1 MKPLKLTMCAF
12 GPYADVQIID
22 FTELD
27 NRNIF
32 LINGP
37 TGAGK
42 TTIFDA
48 ISYALFGEASNTN
61 KDRDGLRS
69 DFASQETITYVDL
82 EFSLRDKK
90 YKVTRYP
97 QQARKKSRGE
107 GFTYKNSEAFLI
119 LSEGNTVSGVTL
131 VEEKINEI
139 LGINKNQFRQIVM
152 LPQGEFRKLLEADS
166 SEREIIFRKIFGTE
180 PFEKFQKVLDDK
192 RKEMYKDI
200 AKVNTERIT
209 NVKRVDVTNNEELSK
224 IIDKENLNFKE
235 IILGIEEIIEND
247 EIQEQNLSKKIEE
260 ISEKEIKIQ
269 NEIAL
274 LEEVNKKIK
283 EKEEYEE
290 KYKELISKKEE
301 YENKKDKLY
310 QGRKALEIAILEN
323 NFKEKES
330 YFQRKEREYLEVEQ
344 RVILYRKK
352 IEDSINKLKEEESKE
367 EQRKET
373 SNKLT
378 ILKSFQTKVRDYE
391 DKKNNIEQIKKEL
404 ERKERE
410 YSGLD
415 SQIKLDRAKY
425 NNLNKEFVEL
435 QKSEVEKEKVIS
447 KVEEKEVICNDMRD
461 FYKYYNGYLINIK
474 KHNGLKINF
483 EKIEKKYMEVK
494 SKYEMMENNFRKG
507 QAGILAKDLKD
518 GIKCPVCGSK
528 HHPSLA
534 EMIEGVPTEEELNQ
548 LKHEFDKIKQQRDI
562 MLQNMS
568 DLNGVINNS
577 NEIIL
582 DYKLKLEKSLGK
594 IIDDYWEK
602 DILNFI
608 SIKGKEIA
616 LEVENLKKR
625 LIKIEQDNKKKI
637 DVRNTFIKL
646 EEEIEENNILLEKL
660 NEEYKESF
668 AKVKSEESSI
678 LAIEKEI
685 PEKFRS
691 VPELNKKIKNIE
703 NKLLELNQLLEK
715 ARKEYEV
722 INNEYISLKT
732 NKKSKLENLQEL
744 LKEIEKNKDN
754 MNKKIIKCGLKDY
767 NNYLAVKLSEDQL
780 KSLDED
786 IQDYNQ
792 NIKIIKFNLNRAI
805 NNSKDLEFIDL
816 DIIKEKLEK
825 VNQEKNQLNREYNI
839 VFSRLDNNIKTLKEI
854 KKLNEKI
861 SEKEDDYKIIGELAR
876 ISNGDN
882 DERITFERYVLAAY
896 FDEIIAAANIRLSKM
911 TGGRFLL
918 SRKEEKGKGRRQEG
932 LELEVFDNYTGKA
945 RNVKTLSG
953 GESFKASLALALG
966 LADVI
971 QSYAGG
977 ISLDTIFIDEG
988 FGTLDSESLDNA
1000 IETLVE
1006 LQNGGRLVGIIS
1018 HVPEL
1023 KERIDNILEI
1033 IPTKEG
1039 SRARFII

>member
-260 ISEKEIKIQ
+260 INGEEIKIQ
-269 NEIAL
+269 NEIVL

-283 EKEEYEE
+283 EKEEYEK
-290 KYKELISKKEE
+290 KYKELIFQKEE

-310 QGRKALEIAILEN
+310 QGRKALEVTMLEN
-323 NFKEKES
+323 NFKEKEN
-330 YFQRKEREYLEVEQ
+330 YFQLKEKEYIEVEQ
-344 RVILYRKK
+344 RVNLYRKK
-352 IEDSINKLKEEESKE
+352 VEESIKKLKEEESKE
-367 EQRKET
+367 EERKET

-378 ILKSFQTKVRDYE
+378 ILKSFQNKVRDYE
-391 DKKNNIEQIKKEL
+391 EKKNRIEQIKGEL
-404 ERKERE
+404 EKKQKE
-410 YSGLD
+410 YSSLG
-415 SQIKLDRAKY
+415 SKIKNDRTKL

-435 QKSEVEKEKVIS
+435 QKCEVEKEKILS

-461 FYKYYNGYLINIK
+461 FYKYYNSYLINIK
-474 KHNGLKINF
+474 KHGNLKINF
-483 EKIEKKYMEVK
+483 DKIEKKYMETK
-494 SKYEMMENNFRKG
+494 LKYEIMEDNFKKG

-518 GIKCPVCGSK
+518 GVKCPVCGSK
-528 HHPSLA
+528 HHPSPA
-534 EMIEGVPTEEELNQ
+534 EMIKGVPTEEKLNQ
-548 LKHEFDKIKQQRDI
+548 IKYEFDEIKEQRDMI
-562 MLQNMS
+562 LQNMS
-568 DLNGVINNS
+568 DLNGVITSS
-577 NEIIL
+577 NEIIS

-594 IIDDYWEK
+594 IIEEYWKK

-616 LEVENLKKR
+616 LEVENLKEK
-625 LIKIEQDNKKKI
+625 LKQIEEDNKKKI
-637 DVRNTFIKL
+637 NIKNSLIKL

-660 NEEYKESF
+660 NEEYKDSF

-754 MNKKIIKCGLKDY
+754 MNKKIIECGLKDY

-911 TGGRFLL
+911 TGARFLL

-953 GESFKASLALALG
+953 GESFKASLSLALG

-988 FGTLDSESLDNA
+988 FGTLDPESLDNA

>member
-12 GPYADVQIID
+12 GPYADVQTID

-27 NRNIF
+27 SRNIF

-180 PFEKFQKVLDDK
+180 TFEKFQKVLDDK
-192 RKEMYKDI
+192 RKEIYKDI

-235 IILGIEEIIEND
+235 IILGIEEIIENGK
-247 EIQEQNLSKKIEE
+247 IQEQNLSKKIEE
-260 ISEKEIKIQ
+260 INGEEIKIQ
-269 NEIAL
+269 NEIVL

-283 EKEEYEE
+283 EKEEYEK
-290 KYKELISKKEE
+290 KYKELIFQKEE

-310 QGRKALEIAILEN
+310 QGRKALEVTMLEN
-323 NFKEKES
+323 NFKEKEN
-330 YFQRKEREYLEVEQ
+330 YFQLKEKEYIEVEQ
-344 RVILYRKK
+344 RVNLYRKK
-352 IEDSINKLKEEESKE
+352 VEESIKKLKEEESKE
-367 EQRKET
+367 EERKET

-378 ILKSFQTKVRDYE
+378 ILKSFQNKVRDYE
-391 DKKNNIEQIKKEL
+391 EKKNRIEQIKGEL
-404 ERKERE
+404 EKKQKE
-410 YSGLD
+410 YSSLG
-415 SQIKLDRAKY
+415 SKIKNDRTKL

-435 QKSEVEKEKVIS
+435 QKCEVEKEKILS

-461 FYKYYNGYLINIK
+461 FYKYYNSYLINIK
-474 KHNGLKINF
+474 KHGNLKINF
-483 EKIEKKYMEVK
+483 DKIEKKYMETK
-494 SKYEMMENNFRKG
+494 LKYEIMEDNFKKG

-518 GIKCPVCGSK
+518 GVKCPVCGSK
-528 HHPSLA
+528 HHPSPA
-534 EMIEGVPTEEELNQ
+534 EMIKGVPTEEKLNQ
-548 LKHEFDKIKQQRDI
+548 IKYEFDEIKEQRDMI
-562 MLQNMS
+562 LQNMS
-568 DLNGVINNS
+568 DLNGVITSS
-577 NEIIL
+577 NEIIS

-594 IIDDYWEK
+594 IIEEYWKK

-616 LEVENLKKR
+616 LEVENLKEK
-625 LIKIEQDNKKKI
+625 LKQIEEDNKKKI
-637 DVRNTFIKL
+637 NIKNSLIKL

-660 NEEYKESF
+660 NEEYKDSF

-722 INNEYISLKT
+722 TNNEYISLKT

-754 MNKKIIKCGLKDY
+754 MNKKIIECGLKDY
-767 NNYLAVKLSEDQL
+767 NNYLAVRVSEDQL

-816 DIIKEKLEK
+816 DIIKEKLGK
-825 VNQEKNQLNREYNI
+825 VKQEKNQLNREYNI

-945 RNVKTLSG
+945 RHVKTLSG
-953 GESFKASLALALG
+953 GESFKASLSLALG

-988 FGTLDSESLDNA
+988 FGTLDPESLDNA

-1023 KERIDNILEI
+1023 KERIDSILEI

>member
-12 GPYADVQIID
+12 GPYADVQTID

-27 NRNIF
+27 GRNIF

-61 KDRDGLRS
+61 KDKDGLRS

-209 NVKRVDVTNNEELSK
+209 NVKRIDINNNEELSK

-235 IILGIEEIIEND
+235 IILGIEEIIKND

-323 NFKEKES
+323 NFKEKEN
-330 YFQRKEREYLEVEQ
+330 YFQRKKREYLEVEQ
-344 RVILYRKK
+344 KVILYRKK
-352 IEDSINKLKEEESKE
+352 VEESIKKLKEEESKE
-367 EQRKET
+367 EQRKKLSDE
-373 SNKLT
+373 LT

-483 EKIEKKYMEVK
+483 EKIEKKYMETK
-494 SKYEMMENNFRKG
+494 LKYEIMEDNFKKG

-518 GIKCPVCGSK
+518 GVKCPVCGSK
-528 HHPSLA
+528 HHPSPA
-534 EMIEGVPTEEELNQ
+534 EMIKGVPTEEKLNQ
-548 LKHEFDKIKQQRDI
+548 IKYEFDEIKEQRDMI
-562 MLQNMS
+562 LQSMS
-568 DLNGVINNS
+568 DLNGVITSS
-577 NEIIL
+577 NEIIS

-594 IIDDYWEK
+594 IIEEYWKK

-616 LEVENLKKR
+616 LEVENLKEK
-625 LIKIEQDNKKKI
+625 LKQIEEDNKKKI
-637 DVRNTFIKL
+637 NIKNSLIKL

-660 NEEYKESF
+660 NEEYKDSF

-754 MNKKIIKCGLKDY
+754 MNKKIIECGLKDY
-767 NNYLAVKLSEDQL
+767 NNYLAVKLSENEL

-945 RNVKTLSG
+945 RHVKTLSG
-953 GESFKASLALALG
+953 GESFKASLSLALG

-988 FGTLDSESLDNA
+988 FGTLDPESLDNA

-1023 KERIDNILEI
+1023 KERIDSILEI

-1039 SRARFII
+1039 SKARFII

>member
-352 IEDSINKLKEEESKE
+352 VEESIKKLKEEESKE

-691 VPELNKKIKNIE
+691 VPELNKKIKNIV

>member
-352 IEDSINKLKEEESKE
+352 VEESIKKLKEEESKE

>member
-12 GPYADVQIID
+12 GPYADVQTID

-27 NRNIF
+27 SRNIF

-180 PFEKFQKVLDDK
+180 TFEKFQKVLDDK
-192 RKEMYKDI
+192 RKEIYKDI

-235 IILGIEEIIEND
+235 IILGIEEIIENGK
-247 EIQEQNLSKKIEE
+247 IQEQNLSKKIEE
-260 ISEKEIKIQ
+260 INGEEIKIQ
-269 NEIAL
+269 NEIVL

-283 EKEEYEE
+283 EKEEYEK
-290 KYKELISKKEE
+290 KYKELIFQKEE

-310 QGRKALEIAILEN
+310 QGRKALEVTMLEN
-323 NFKEKES
+323 NFKEKEN
-330 YFQRKEREYLEVEQ
+330 YFQLKEKEYIEVEQ
-344 RVILYRKK
+344 RVNLYRKK
-352 IEDSINKLKEEESKE
+352 VEESIKKLKEEESKE
-367 EQRKET
+367 EERKET

-378 ILKSFQTKVRDYE
+378 ILKSFQNKVRDYE
-391 DKKNNIEQIKKEL
+391 EKKNRIEQIKGEL
-404 ERKERE
+404 EKKQKE
-410 YSGLD
+410 YSSLG
-415 SQIKLDRAKY
+415 SKIKNDRTKL

-435 QKSEVEKEKVIS
+435 QKCEVEKEKILS

-461 FYKYYNGYLINIK
+461 FYKYYNSYLINIK
-474 KHNGLKINF
+474 KHGNLKINF
-483 EKIEKKYMEVK
+483 DKIEKKYMETK
-494 SKYEMMENNFRKG
+494 LKYEIMEDNLKKG

-518 GIKCPVCGSK
+518 GVKCPVCGSK
-528 HHPSLA
+528 HHPSPA
-534 EMIEGVPTEEELNQ
+534 EMIKGVPTEEKLNQ
-548 LKHEFDKIKQQRDI
+548 IKYEFDEIKEQRDMI
-562 MLQNMS
+562 LQNMS
-568 DLNGVINNS
+568 DLNGVITSS
-577 NEIIL
+577 NEIIS

-594 IIDDYWEK
+594 IIEEYWKK

-616 LEVENLKKR
+616 LEVENLKEK
-625 LIKIEQDNKKKI
+625 LKQIEEDNKKKI
-637 DVRNTFIKL
+637 NIKNGLIKL

-660 NEEYKESF
+660 NEEYKDSF

-722 INNEYISLKT
+722 TNNEYISLKT

-754 MNKKIIKCGLKDY
+754 MNKKIIECGLKDY
-767 NNYLAVKLSEDQL
+767 NNYLLMKLSEDQL
-780 KSLDED
+780 KNLDED

-792 NIKIIKFNLNRAI
+792 NIKTIKFNLNRAI
-805 NNSKDLEFIDL
+805 NNSKDLEFIDV

-825 VNQEKNQLNREYNI
+825 VKQEKNQLNREYNI

-911 TGGRFLL
+911 TGRRFLL

-945 RNVKTLSG
+945 RHVKTLSG
-953 GESFKASLALALG
+953 GESFKASLSLALG

-988 FGTLDSESLDNA
+988 FGTLDPESLDNA

-1023 KERIDNILEI
+1023 KERIDSILEI

>member
-352 IEDSINKLKEEESKE
+352 VEESIKKLKEEESKE

-548 LKHEFDKIKQQRDI
+548 LKHEFDKIKQQIDI

>member
-12 GPYADVQIID
+12 GPYADVQTID

-27 NRNIF
+27 SRNIF

-180 PFEKFQKVLDDK
+180 TFEKFQKVLDDK
-192 RKEMYKDI
+192 RKEIYKDI

-235 IILGIEEIIEND
+235 IILGIEEIIENGK
-247 EIQEQNLSKKIEE
+247 IQEQNLSKKIEE
-260 ISEKEIKIQ
+260 INGEEIKIQ
-269 NEIAL
+269 NEIVL

-283 EKEEYEE
+283 EKEEYEK
-290 KYKELISKKEE
+290 KYKELIFQKEE

-310 QGRKALEIAILEN
+310 QGRKALEVTMLEN
-323 NFKEKES
+323 NFKEKEN
-330 YFQRKEREYLEVEQ
+330 YFQLKEKEYIEVEQ
-344 RVILYRKK
+344 RVNLYRKK
-352 IEDSINKLKEEESKE
+352 VEESIKKLKEEESKE
-367 EQRKET
+367 EERKET

-378 ILKSFQTKVRDYE
+378 ILKSFQNKVRDYE
-391 DKKNNIEQIKKEL
+391 EKKNRIEQIKGEL
-404 ERKERE
+404 EKKQKE
-410 YSGLD
+410 YSSLG
-415 SQIKLDRAKY
+415 SKIKNDRTKL

-435 QKSEVEKEKVIS
+435 QKCEVEKEKILS

-461 FYKYYNGYLINIK
+461 FYKYYNSYLINIK
-474 KHNGLKINF
+474 KHGNLKINF
-483 EKIEKKYMEVK
+483 DKIEKKYMETK
-494 SKYEMMENNFRKG
+494 LKYEIMEDNFKKG

-518 GIKCPVCGSK
+518 GVKCPVCGSK
-528 HHPSLA
+528 HHPSPA
-534 EMIEGVPTEEELNQ
+534 EMIKGVPTEEKLNQ
-548 LKHEFDKIKQQRDI
+548 IKYEFDEIKEQRDMI
-562 MLQNMS
+562 LQNMS
-568 DLNGVINNS
+568 DLNGVITSS
-577 NEIIL
+577 NEIIS

-594 IIDDYWEK
+594 IIEEYWKK

-616 LEVENLKKR
+616 LEVENLKEK
-625 LIKIEQDNKKKI
+625 LKQIEEDNKKKI
-637 DVRNTFIKL
+637 NIKNSLIKL

-660 NEEYKESF
+660 NEEYKDSF

-754 MNKKIIKCGLKDY
+754 MNKKIIECGLKDY

-953 GESFKASLALALG
+953 GESFKASLSLALG

-988 FGTLDSESLDNA
+988 FGTLDPESLDNA

>member
-97 QQARKKSRGE
+97 QQPRKKSRGE

-180 PFEKFQKVLDDK
+180 HFEKFQKVLDDK
-192 RKEMYKDI
+192 RKEIYKDI

-260 ISEKEIKIQ
+260 INGEEIKIQ
-269 NEIAL
+269 NEIVL

-283 EKEEYEE
+283 EKEEYEK
-290 KYKELISKKEE
+290 KYKELIFQKEE

-310 QGRKALEIAILEN
+310 QGRKALEVTMLEN
-323 NFKEKES
+323 NFKEKEN
-330 YFQRKEREYLEVEQ
+330 YFQLKEKEYIEVEQ
-344 RVILYRKK
+344 RVNLYRKK
-352 IEDSINKLKEEESKE
+352 VEESIKKLKEEESKE
-367 EQRKET
+367 EERKET

-378 ILKSFQTKVRDYE
+378 ILKSFQNKVRDYE
-391 DKKNNIEQIKKEL
+391 EKKNRLEQIKGEL
-404 ERKERE
+404 EKKQKE
-410 YSGLD
+410 YSSLG
-415 SQIKLDRAKY
+415 SKIKNDRTKL

-435 QKSEVEKEKVIS
+435 QKCEVEKEKILS

-461 FYKYYNGYLINIK
+461 FYKYYNSYLINIK
-474 KHNGLKINF
+474 KHGNLKINF
-483 EKIEKKYMEVK
+483 DKIEKKYMETK
-494 SKYEMMENNFRKG
+494 LKYEIMEDNFKKG

-518 GIKCPVCGSK
+518 GVKCPVCGSK
-528 HHPSLA
+528 HHPSPA
-534 EMIEGVPTEEELNQ
+534 EMIKGVPTEEKLNQ
-548 LKHEFDKIKQQRDI
+548 IKYEFDEIKEQRDMI
-562 MLQNMS
+562 LQNMS
-568 DLNGVINNS
+568 DLNGVITSS
-577 NEIIL
+577 NEIIS

-594 IIDDYWEK
+594 IIEEYWKK

-616 LEVENLKKR
+616 LEVENLKEK
-625 LIKIEQDNKKKI
+625 LKQIEEDNKKKI
-637 DVRNTFIKL
+637 NIKNSLIKL

-660 NEEYKESF
+660 NEEYKDSF

-754 MNKKIIKCGLKDY
+754 MNKKIIECGLKDY

-945 RNVKTLSG
+945 RHVKTLSG
-953 GESFKASLALALG
+953 GESFKASLSLALG

-988 FGTLDSESLDNA
+988 FGTLDPESLDNA

-1023 KERIDNILEI
+1023 KERIDSILEI

-1039 SRARFII
+1039 SKARFII